1 LGRYCSGSTPREAR
15 GDRTYEDI
23 EKYFAFFQI
32 GLKNVLVYKW
42 DIFTSAFFRMVSPL
56 VMLAV
61 WFAIYSGSQATTIG
75 GFTFPK
81 TYSYFFAAA
90 LMVILIDA
98 SAEQVMQSDVMSG
111 AVAVYLT
118 KPLKYI
124 LRVVSSDLSE
134 VLFMSVLAGIPL
146 SVIVVY
152 LLHITVSLQ
161 LLLML
166 AAELLTGL
174 FLLYAIGVFLGMVSF
189 YVTNAGGIFNIAW
202 TSVFFMGGSYMPLN
216 FFPNGISSLLQLL
229 PFQILVYTPAVT
241 LIGSMPLDQAMQNT
255 LVALAW
261 CFAICAFDYVVW
273 KRSLR
278 NLAVGGG

>member
-1 LGRYCSGSTPREAR
+1 
-15 GDRTYEDI
+15 
-23 EKYFAFFQI
+23 
-32 GLKNVLVYKW
+32 
-42 DIFTSAFFRMVSPL
+42 
-56 VMLAV
+56 
-61 WFAIYSGSQATTIG
+61 
-75 GFTFPK
+75 
-81 TYSYFFAAA
+81 
-90 LMVILIDA
+90 
-98 SAEQVMQSDVMSG
+98 
-111 AVAVYLT
+111 
-118 KPLKYI
+118 
-124 LRVVSSDLSE
+124 
-134 VLFMSVLAGIPL
+134 
-146 SVIVVY
+146 
-152 LLHITVSLQ
+152 
-161 LLLML
+161 
-166 AAELLTGL
+166 
-174 FLLYAIGVFLGMVSF
+174 MVSF